1 MGSLKLCWISIVLMV
16 VFNYPCRTAYAQDS
30 NQRCKWV
37 SSHSK
42 NIILD
47 TLLVAGETIELQH
60 PEVEFTFDI
69 NTGELTLAGSNLP
82 DSLRVCYR
90 TFPQYFNQ
98 SHHHRTYDAY
108 DSLAPFKAAVRQQA
122 GLVRREE
129 LFASEGIYKSGS
141 ITRGVSFGNSRSLGV
156 TSSLNFEMEGALT
169 DDLNIRANIT
179 DQNVPFQPEGNTQQ
193 LREFDNVSIEVFNEK
208 LSLRAGDIV
217 LQSPESNFLKY
228 YKNVQGGQFNVGY
241 GVGEKGKGESSVT
254 ISSAKGQFAD
264 VTIKVQEGVQGPYKL
279 RGPNGERFVIV
290 LANSENIYLDGRRLE
305 RGFNQDYVIDYNLGE
320 ITFNP
325 SVLITRFSRVRATYE
340 YSDRN
345 YSRAIINTNHR
356 LQTGKTTITLNH
368 YQEKDSKNN
377 PLSFDLSDEDKL
389 AISLAGEKNLP
400 VPIEGGAPSEYSAQL
415 VLYQK
420 KDTIDQDGK
429 RHSIFLVSRDSTQVL
444 YRVTFSDVGFGN
456 GDYELQSTT
465 ANGRIYEWISPI
477 AGEQQGGHAAVLFVP
492 APNSRQMTTLG
503 AEVSLSRYSRAYSE
517 LAISSHDLNLFSSLD
532 DGDNSGMA
540 VKSGFEISKKPINF
554 IKGYKLSSSVDFEHD
569 SKNFN
574 AIDRFR
580 YIEFD
585 RDWSFDPEQEEV
597 SGTDNIFNL
606 KASLEKNA
614 ANKLAYKLAKRKR
627 GGSVDGLQQQAT
639 IDQEVG
645 AFELSSG
652 AYWMKNKS
660 RYHLS
665 DWKKAHGQL
674 AMDKFVVVPGYRFE
688 LDQNELKNLESDSV
702 LSSAMNYMSHTAFLE
717 SNDSL
722 QSQFKIE
729 YTSRR
734 DRQPVSGVMDD
745 FTSTNTTRINF
756 DSDLGRTNHIDL
768 TFTYRTL
775 DYLKSFSGNPSEE
788 TVLGKINWN
797 GTFFDSHLRADMSYA
812 TASSREIRREFIF
825 VPVVSGEGTHTWR
838 DLNEDGVQDITEF
851 FEAINFDERNYIKL
865 FVPTDEFIAAFNNL
879 LNLNVSTSM
888 PRQWSGSGGLK
899 GVLARFSSRTSVNIN
914 KKNTDKS
921 FNSRFN
927 PFQLATDNGD
937 LIFVKD
943 AVRNTLFYNRSNPGF
958 GFDIGYFAARSK
970 QLISSGIDSR
980 NQLEWVLNTRKQITS
995 ELSVLWKAMK
1005 GRKENQSDFF
1015 QGKNYTI
1022 VSHSFAPQIVWQPT
1036 ASFRLSSEAA
1046 YKKKEDIQAESL
1058 PAFSRITSFNTSMRW
1073 SRALRNTLDASVK
1086 FTNISFLG
1094 EENSPAG
1101 YELLEALKPG
1111 NNVTWN
1117 FNYQQK
1123 LVNGLQVSISY
1134 DGRKSV
1140 GQKVIHL
1147 GRMQVTAL
1155 F

>member
-1 MGSLKLCWISIVLMV
+1 MGSLKLCWGSIVLLV
-16 VFNYPCRTAYAQDS
+16 VAGHLYSSAYAQDS
-30 NQRCKWV
+30 NKRCKWV
-37 SSHSK
+37 STIERSTT
-42 NIILD
+42 LD
-47 TLLVAGETIELQH
+47 TLLVAGETIEFQY
-60 PEVEFTFDI
+60 PDVEFTFDI
-69 NTGELTLAGSNLP
+69 NTSELSFTGGGLP
-82 DSLRVCYR
+82 DSLLVCYR
-90 TFPQYFNQ
+90 TFPDHFN
-98 SHHHRTYDAY
+98 RTYHDRTYEEY
-108 DSLAPFKAAVRQQA
+108 DSLAPFKTTGSGQETF
-122 GLVRREE
+122 VRREE
-129 LFASEGIYKSGS
+129 LFATEGIYKSGS

-228 YKNVQGGQFNVGY
+228 YKNVQGGQFNIGY
-241 GVGEKGKGESSVT
+241 GLGEKGKGESSVT

-264 VTIKVQEGVQGPYKL
+264 VTIKVEEGVQGPYKL

-320 ITFNP
+320 LTFNP

-345 YSRAIINTNHR
+345 YSRAIVNTNHR
-356 LQTGKTTITLNH
+356 IQSGKTTITLNH

-377 PLSFDLSDEDKL
+377 PLSFELSDEDKL
-389 AISLAGEKNLP
+389 AISLAGEQNLP
-400 VPIEGGAPSEYSAQL
+400 VPVAGETLSEYSPQL

-420 KDTIDQDGK
+420 KDTVDQDGN
-429 RHSIFLVSRDSTQVL
+429 RRSIFFVSRDSTHTL
-444 YRVTFSDVGFGN
+444 YRVTFSEVGFGN
-456 GDYELQSTT
+456 GDYDLQSTT
-465 ANGRIYEWISPI
+465 ANGRVYEWISPI
-477 AGEQQGGHAAVLFVP
+477 GGEQQGSHAAVLYVP
-492 APNSRQMTTLG
+492 APNARQMTTLG
-503 AEVSLSRYSRAYSE
+503 AEVSLSPYGRAYSE
-517 LAISSHDLNLFSSLD
+517 LAVSSHDLNLFSSLD
-532 DGDNSGMA
+532 DEDNTGLA
-540 VKSGFEISKKPINF
+540 FKSGFEVSQMPLAF
-554 IKGYKLSSSVDFEHD
+554 TKGYKLSSSVDFEHD

-585 RDWSFDPEQEEV
+585 RDWSFNPDQEEA
-597 SGTDNIFNL
+597 SNTDNIFNL

-614 ANKLAYKLAKRKR
+614 ANKIAYKLSRRKR
-627 GGSVDGLQQQAT
+627 GGSVDGMQQQAT
-639 IDQEVG
+639 VDQEFG
-645 AFELSSG
+645 AFGLSSG
-652 AYWMKNKS
+652 AYMMNNKS
-660 RYHLS
+660 QHYTS

-674 AMDKFVVVPGYRFE
+674 TMDKFMVVPGYRFE
-688 LDQNELKNLESDSV
+688 LDQNELNELETDSV
-702 LSSAMNYMSHTAFLE
+702 LSSAMNYISHTAFLA
-717 SNDSL
+717 SSDSL
-722 QSQFKIE
+722 VSRFKIE
-729 YTSRR
+729 HTKRK
-734 DRQPVSGVMDD
+734 DRQPVAGILDD
-745 FTSTNTTRINF
+745 FTSTNTTRLNF
-756 DSDLGRTNHIDL
+756 NSDIGSTNHIDL

-775 DYLKSFSGNPSEE
+775 KYLKSFSDNPSEE

-797 GTFFDSHLRADMSYA
+797 GAFFDSHLRSDLSYA

-865 FVPTDEFIAAFNNL
+865 FVPTDEFISAFNNL
-879 LNLNVSTSM
+879 LNLNVSATM
-888 PRQWSGSGGLK
+888 PRQWSGSSGLK
-899 GVLARFSSRTSVNIN
+899 GVLAKFSSRTSININ

-927 PFQLATDNGD
+927 PFQLATDNTD

-958 GFDIGYFAARSK
+958 GFDIGYFSARSK
-970 QLISSGIDSR
+970 QLISSGVDSR
-980 NQLEWVLNTRKQITS
+980 NQQEWVVNTRKQITS
-995 ELSVLWKAMK
+995 ELSLLWRAMK

-1022 VSHSFAPQIVWQPT
+1022 VSHSFAPQLVWQPT
-1036 ASFRLSSEAA
+1036 ASFRLSSETS
-1046 YKKKEDIQAESL
+1046 YKKKEDIQSEQV
-1058 PAFSRITSFNTSMRW
+1058 PAFSKITSFNTSMRW
-1073 SRALRNTLDASVK
+1073 SRALKNTLDMSLR
-1086 FTNISFLG
+1086 FTNISFSG
-1094 EENSPAG
+1094 EENSPSG

-1111 NNVTWN
+1111 NNLTWN

-1123 LVNGLQVSISY
+1123 LINGLQISVSY

-1140 GQKVIHL
+1140 GQKVVHL